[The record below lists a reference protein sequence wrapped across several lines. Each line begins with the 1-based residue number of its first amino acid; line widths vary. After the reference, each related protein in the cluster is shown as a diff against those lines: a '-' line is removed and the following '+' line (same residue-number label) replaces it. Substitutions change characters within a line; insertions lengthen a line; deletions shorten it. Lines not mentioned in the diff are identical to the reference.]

1 MCYRNCFQFSVRWG
15 GLVGLLVCLPSF
27 LLAQSDAEWQ
37 RAERGIERLAPGA
50 FAEMPAAVRG
60 ELERRGCRVPQVGGA
75 FGRHRS
81 NVISGR
87 FARARERDWAVLCSR
102 GDSSRV
108 LLFWGGRADSVEAWE
123 ASADAGW
130 LQAMGKAGIQYS
142 RYIAVADSASV
153 DRHARDA
160 GAPLPAAAVTH
171 EGLEAGFAGKASSV
185 FYWTGG
191 QRYELQGGD

>member
-1 MCYRNCFQFSVRWG
+1 V
-15 GLVGLLVCLPSF
+15 

-37 RAERGIERLAPGA
+37 RAERGVERLAPGA
-50 FAEMPAAVRG
+50 FAEVPAPVRR
-60 ELERRGCRVPQVGGA
+60 ELERRGCRVPQVGAA

-81 NVISGR
+81 NVVSGR
-87 FARARERDWAVLCSR
+87 FAPAGERDWAVLCSR

-130 LQAMGKAGIQYS
+130 LQATGKAGIQYS
-142 RYIAVADSASV
+142 RYIAVADSASIV
-153 DRHARDA
+153 RHARDA